1 MQLTLVH
8 DQKVEKFCY
17 WENHGIR
24 QGMQF
29 ENKFY
34 DHVASVR
41 EEKRMEAY
49 ALSNE
54 LREAGSA
61 VCLTVSPDG
70 YSVWQNQGLPG

>member
-8 DQKVEKFCY
+8 DQRVEKFCY
-17 WENHGIR
+17 WENGIR

-29 ENKFY
+29 ENQFY
-34 DHVASVR
+34 RHVASVR

-49 ALSNE
+49 ALTDA

-70 YSVWQNQGLPG
+70 YSVWKN